1 MPMAELLSGESA
13 HRAIY
18 RLANRNPSVG
28 HIIREVGSF
37 ILGLEQVV
45 GLNSQEPPTT
55 YNLAF
60 VLRDRGKGRRGAFVS
75 MMVPSFYETGKWKQA
90 PDSGTVHI
98 RVYVDPSKSFP
109 RWFRWLSD
117 RSDRKTFDLGWVD
130 GYVFADRTNLDDALS
145 EIRTIATGL

>member
-1 MPMAELLSGESA
+1 MGREDNLLMAELLSGESA
-13 HRAIY
+13 YRAIY

-28 HIIREVGSF
+28 HIVREVGSF

-75 MMVPSFYETGKWKQA
+75 MMVPSFYET
-90 PDSGTVHI
+90 PDSGIVHI
-98 RVYVDPSKSFP
+98 RVYVDPSKPFP

-117 RSDRKTFDLGWVD
+117 RSNRKTFDLGWVD
-130 GYVFADRTNLDDALS
+130 GYVLTDRTNLDDALS
-145 EIRTIATGL
+145 EINTIATGL